1 MNSID
6 LIFFSFS
13 HITDYQ
19 FIEILQK
26 DRVISKQFFKYL
38 WYNKYL
44 FLDTENIYIHNALA
58 VQAYSVYVHGS
69 NAHRQES
76 AVNELIKQEALIQVI
91 FNQEKKNEIDY
102 MTFRA
107 FLSTFC

>member
-1 MNSID
+1 M
-6 LIFFSFS
+6 
-13 HITDYQ
+13 
-19 FIEILQK
+19 
-26 DRVISKQFFKYL
+26 

-91 FNQEKKNEIDY
+91 FNEEKKTKLIIWPLGPFYLLFDNTHFPKVRKNIKGSKFCGSSRGLVQKID
-102 MTFRA
+102 TP
-107 FLSTFC
+107 SKK